1 MKKESRRTTQDESL
15 PGSPGGP
22 DVSTIIKTMEG
33 PRAALLTELRD
44 PALALPG
51 VAERT
56 LYDGFCRHW
65 TPAYYSEGTQ
75 LFHVH
80 NFRTGLRA
88 TMFVGARKLEPVIL
102 DSDQVP
108 HDLRLLVAKTPGPR
122 GRKEV
127 RVPIA
132 SPKDVAS
139 FWKLVLV
146 KWELGR

>member
-1 MKKESRRTTQDESL
+1 
-15 PGSPGGP
+15 
-22 DVSTIIKTMEG
+22 
-33 PRAALLTELRD
+33 
-44 PALALPG
+44 
-51 VAERT
+51 
-56 LYDGFCRHW
+56 
-65 TPAYYSEGTQ
+65 
-75 LFHVH
+75 
-80 NFRTGLRA
+80 
-88 TMFVGARKLEPVIL
+88 MFVGARKLEPVIL